1 MNNDKHP
8 TDDRP
13 NGAPPEPEAGDT
25 VLYRPPDPSS
35 RSSTAAGSFPPD
47 AMFFFGNRVGSF
59 RVLRFLG
66 RGGMGEVYEAEQ
78 VDTGRRVAL
87 KAMRANPRRSPLEK
101 KRFEREG
108 QLAAAVNH
116 PNSVYIFGTEET
128 EGALLISMELV
139 RGGTLEE
146 RVEKRGPMAHEEA
159 VDAVLQLA
167 AGLRSAGE
175 AGILHRDIKPSNCFI
190 DGDGKVKIGDFGL
203 SLSVSAPEETKL
215 TTEGSFIGTPA
226 FASPEQVRGGEMD
239 VRSDIYSLGATLYYL
254 LTGRTPFEEAKGVAL
269 LAAILERPP
278 EPPRAARPKI
288 PKALSDFVLR
298 CLAKSPE
305 RRFAD
310 WDAFIRSLRRF
321 APSAST
327 PAAPGIRLAA
337 GIVDILIVDVFL
349 RLIPVPG
356 LSFYNAVQGAQE
368 RAGGPAPQFI
378 LYSIFLFLLY
388 GVLLEGLTGTTVGKW
403 MCGLRTVGPD
413 GGKPGVRRAA
423 VRAAVFAVHAAVP
436 LLGIP
441 IYSGGVRNFTLVSS
455 SLDALSM
462 VVILLLFIRARRSN
476 GFAGIHELLSGTRV
490 VHRTPR
496 RETAAIVS
504 REPDAFVS
512 ATPERIGPYS
522 VIGEIGGTENE
533 RVLLGYDEQLDRRI
547 WIVRVPPGTPP
558 VPAARRDIARPG
570 RLRWLTGRRGGAGN
584 WDAYQA
590 PDGWAFPDAAR
601 RARPWKE
608 TRRWLLDLATEFE
621 EGRRS
626 GTLPERV
633 GTDRVWIEAKG
644 RAVLLDF
651 PAPTAADFS
660 GGPADEIDPGDFEQV
675 QSFLHR
681 IVSSSLRGAAAPEG
695 GDRRAAP
702 LPLTATRL
710 VDRLGAKSW
719 EGPGDLL
726 RALVAYSL
734 EGIALSRWR
743 RLGHILIPLSVI
755 LMMAAG
761 ATITGNHMAMW
772 EKNHP
777 DHLWLKTYLRAI
789 ERAEPS
795 ASREGAAGRP
805 DGPEDRAALER
816 ILAAEFGARFGEA
829 DFWETDATYLS
840 GNGYINESRRA
851 LGEEAIRRAG
861 DPTAEEVAAAR
872 ARLDPFL
879 RAEEERIASSN
890 NILRETLQASIAG
903 IGFTGLFIGI
913 LALLS
918 SLAHPGGALF
928 RPFGIAVVDGSG
940 RPARRGRGLRRTI
953 LSWSPAFVLSLL
965 LIAHLWFHTARSAA
979 AAVFFPVEIA
989 LVLFWA
995 GAVILGTLR
1004 PERGVQDILS
1014 GTWLVPR

>member
-1 MNNDKHP
+1 M
-8 TDDRP
+8 
-13 NGAPPEPEAGDT
+13 
-25 VLYRPPDPSS
+25 
-35 RSSTAAGSFPPD
+35 
-47 AMFFFGNRVGSF
+47 
-59 RVLRFLG
+59 
-66 RGGMGEVYEAEQ
+66 
-78 VDTGRRVAL
+78 
-87 KAMRANPRRSPLEK
+87 
-101 KRFEREG
+101 
-108 QLAAAVNH
+108 
-116 PNSVYIFGTEET
+116 
-128 EGALLISMELV
+128 
-139 RGGTLEE
+139 
-146 RVEKRGPMAHEEA
+146 
-159 VDAVLQLA
+159 
-167 AGLRSAGE
+167 
-175 AGILHRDIKPSNCFI
+175 
-190 DGDGKVKIGDFGL
+190 
-203 SLSVSAPEETKL
+203 
-215 TTEGSFIGTPA
+215 
-226 FASPEQVRGGEMD
+226 
-239 VRSDIYSLGATLYYL
+239 
-254 LTGRTPFEEAKGVAL
+254 
-269 LAAILERPP
+269 
-278 EPPRAARPKI
+278 
-288 PKALSDFVLR
+288 
-298 CLAKSPE
+298 
-305 RRFAD
+305 
-310 WDAFIRSLRRF
+310 
-321 APSAST
+321 
-327 PAAPGIRLAA
+327 
-337 GIVDILIVDVFL
+337 FL

-570 RLRWLTGRRGGAGN
+570 RLRWLTGRRGDAGN

-681 IVSSSLRGAAAPEG
+681 IRLFVAARLRRPPKEATDA
-695 GDRRAAP
+695 RRPFPSPPPAWSNGSARNP
-702 LPLTATRL
+702 
-710 VDRLGAKSW
+710 G

-777 DHLWLKTYLRAI
+777 DHVWLKTYLRAI

-851 LGEEAIRRAG
+851 PRRGGDPPGGRSDRRGGRRRPRTSRPFPAGRGRADRLIEQHPPGNTSGIDRRNRFHRTLHRHPRPSLELGASGRSPLPSLRHRGGGRFGTARPARAG
-861 DPTAEEVAAAR
+861 DCGGRSSPGPPPSCS
-872 ARLDPFL
+872 PF
-879 RAEEERIASSN
+879 S
-890 NILRETLQASIAG
+890 
-903 IGFTGLFIGI
+903 
-913 LALLS
+913 
-918 SLAHPGGALF
+918 
-928 RPFGIAVVDGSG
+928 
-940 RPARRGRGLRRTI
+940 
-953 LSWSPAFVLSLL
+953 
-965 LIAHLWFHTARSAA
+965 
-979 AAVFFPVEIA
+979 
-989 LVLFWA
+989 
-995 GAVILGTLR
+995 
-1004 PERGVQDILS
+1004 
-1014 GTWLVPR
+1014 